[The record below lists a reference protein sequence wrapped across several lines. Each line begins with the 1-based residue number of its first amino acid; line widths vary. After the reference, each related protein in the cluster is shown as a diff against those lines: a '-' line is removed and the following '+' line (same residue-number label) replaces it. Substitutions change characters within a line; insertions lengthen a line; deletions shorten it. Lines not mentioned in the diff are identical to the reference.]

1 MNGENILGRLPGLLP
16 REDDSVFRRYVDAF
30 DEEVEEEY
38 EDAIIEIKLS
48 RQIDNA
54 EGDNLDRLGR
64 LFGPIG
70 RRRGRE
76 DDEYRTYLRS
86 IVPVFSGRGQK
97 HAIRNA
103 VAAALAIDV
112 DDVTIDEDFEN
123 VEYTIVLTD
132 WPDHAGTTIEDIADI
147 ADASGV
153 RQSDTRYELPDI
165 QTTVAVDS
173 TATSGQQILV
183 EQANSVE
190 EITFHID
197 IAAAFDVTEIQE
209 QLDLNIG
216 LIGQSQE
223 RWDIA
228 VWDNFEWDGL
238 RQVNNTAADDTVEV
252 EVTDV

>member
-1 MNGENILGRLPGLLP
+1 MNGDQILDRLPELLP

-70 RRRGRE
+70 RRRSRK

-153 RQSDTRYELPDI
+153 RQSDTRYEIPDI
-165 QTTVAVDS
+165 QTAVAVDS
-173 TATSGQQILV
+173 TATSGQQIVV

-190 EITFHID
+190 TITFHID
-197 IAAAFDVTEIQE
+197 IVAFDVTEVEE

-216 LIGQSQE
+216 VIGQSFE
-223 RWDIA
+223 RWDIS
-228 VWDNFEWDGL
+228 VWDEFQWDDT
-238 RQVNNTAADDTVEV
+238 RKVNNTAADDTVEV